1 MDSVRNRL
9 RAATT
14 LQHERVDAAF
24 SAYQLDQ
31 TDGYRAFLQAHA
43 QALIPLE
50 LTLEQAGIKRML
62 NDWSQ
67 RSRRQALLADLQ
79 TLGCKEPKSAQ
90 ADTAPSS
97 GWCWGAAYVIE
108 GSRLGGRVLA
118 RRVAE
123 ANPSAPLRYLSHG
136 NATPFWPSFLQE
148 LEQQAGACDWSEVL
162 AGAHATFECFLS
174 AARSNRP

>member
-24 SAYQLDQ
+24 SAYPLDQ
-31 TDGYRAFLQAHA
+31 TEGYRAFLQAHA

-50 LTLEQAGIKRML
+50 LTLEQAGIETML

-79 TLGCKEPKSAQ
+79 ALGCTEP
-90 ADTAPSS
+90 T
-97 GWCWGAAYVIE
+97 
-108 GSRLGGRVLA
+108 
-118 RRVAE
+118 
-123 ANPSAPLRYLSHG
+123 
-136 NATPFWPSFLQE
+136 
-148 LEQQAGACDWSEVL
+148 
-162 AGAHATFECFLS
+162 
-174 AARSNRP
+174 